1 VTDFTTIC
9 NNPAAVIHPLT
20 NTHICAQSLWA
31 QSSHAQTGSQQEETQ
46 IMEQVI
52 RTSTPRLHPLVI
64 AAAVSVIALS
74 ATGIAA
80 FTGVLPMHKAAALDA
95 APAMTAP
102 AALATAP
109 AAASIAPPTNT
120 VVIQNSTAPAASAP
134 MEIAEPVKPA
144 PKVIR
149 TKVVRP
155 APAPVVADAGAP
167 VYHPTAVSSSGSD
180 YPPAPPVTPAPAV
193 AQAPLACATCGTI
206 ENVREVK
213 QAGDAKGI
221 GAVAGGVGGAVI
233 GKQFGKGNGSTALAV
248 LGAVG
253 GAFAGHQIE
262 KQVRSTTAYE
272 VTVRMEDGSTRTVQQ
287 ANPPA
292 WRMGERVRVNGD
304 SITML

>member
-1 VTDFTTIC
+1 
-9 NNPAAVIHPLT
+9 
-20 NTHICAQSLWA
+20 
-31 QSSHAQTGSQQEETQ
+31 
-46 IMEQVI
+46 MEQVI
-52 RTSTPRLHPLVI
+52 RTTPRLHPLLTVT
-64 AAAVSVIALS
+64 AASVIALS

-80 FTGVLPMHKAAALDA
+80 LTGLLPLHKAEV
-95 APAMTAP
+95 PAMTVPASTP
-102 AALATAP
+102 AALTAP
-109 AAASIAPPTNT
+109 GATQPTNT
-120 VVIQNSTAPAASAP
+120 VVIQNSTAPQPLPAEA
-134 MEIAEPVKPA
+134 AEPVKPA

-149 TKVVRP
+149 TKTVRTA
-155 APAPVVADAGAP
+155 APAPVTADAGAP
-167 VYHPTAVSSSGSD
+167 AYHPTAVSSNGSEL
-180 YPPAPPVTPAPAV
+180 PPIPPV
-193 AQAPLACATCGTI
+193 AQAPAPQICANCGTV

-253 GAFAGHQIE
+253 GALAGHQIE

-287 ANPPA
+287 ATPPA

-304 SITML
+304 SISVI

>member
-1 VTDFTTIC
+1 
-9 NNPAAVIHPLT
+9 
-20 NTHICAQSLWA
+20 
-31 QSSHAQTGSQQEETQ
+31 
-46 IMEQVI
+46 MEQVI
-52 RTSTPRLHPLVI
+52 RTSTPRLHPLMI

-80 FTGVLPMHKAAALDA
+80 FTGLLPMHKAAGLDTTPAMA
-95 APAMTAP
+95 APALTTTPTTA
-102 AALATAP
+102 
-109 AAASIAPPTNT
+109 SVVPPTNT
-120 VVIQNSTAPAASAP
+120 VAIQNSTAPVASAP
-134 MEIAEPVKPA
+134 AEIIEPVKPA

-149 TKVVRP
+149 VKTVR
-155 APAPVVADAGAP
+155 PAPVVADAGVPA
-167 VYHPTAVSSSGSD
+167 YHPTAVSSSGSD
-180 YPPAPPVTPAPAV
+180 YPPPPPVTPAPAV
-193 AQAPLACATCGTI
+193 AQAPLACATCGII

-221 GAVAGGVGGAVI
+221 GAVAGGVGGAVV

-272 VTVRMEDGSTRTVQQ
+272 ITVRMEDGSTRTVQQ
-287 ANPPA
+287 ATPPA

-304 SITML
+304 SISVI

>member
-1 VTDFTTIC
+1 
-9 NNPAAVIHPLT
+9 
-20 NTHICAQSLWA
+20 
-31 QSSHAQTGSQQEETQ
+31 
-46 IMEQVI
+46 MEQVI

-80 FTGVLPMHKAAALDA
+80 FTGVLPVHKAAVAET

-102 AALATAP
+102 AALATGV
-109 AAASIAPPTNT
+109 AAVPVAPPTNT
-120 VVIQNSTAPAASAP
+120 VVIQNSTAPASAP
-134 MEIAEPVKPA
+134 VEIIEPVKPA

-155 APAPVVADAGAP
+155 APAPVIADAGAP

-193 AQAPLACATCGTI
+193 AQAPLACANCGTI

-287 ANPPA
+287 ATPPA